1 MSGERIEQ
9 FPWQEHGGCSV
20 NLQETKRDA
29 ISHYEAQIAEH
40 AEDNK
45 DLDAC
50 QELWRTV
57 IERAVMDMQY
67 LQRFDGREKLKKH
80 ELEKLRRIEESPP
93 TDFIEGS
100 WFEEI
105 CSFLQI
111 DPQRVRAGLHDYMEQ
126 AA

>member
-1 MSGERIEQ
+1 MRIRKAN
-9 FPWQEHGGCSV
+9 G
-20 NLQETKRDA
+20 DA
-29 ISHYEAQIAEH
+29 IGHYEAQIAEH
-40 AEDNK
+40 ASENK

-57 IERAVMDMQY
+57 IERAAMDLQY
-67 LQRFDGREKLKKH
+67 LQRFAGCTNLKKH

-93 TDFIEGS
+93 TDFIEGT

-105 CSFLQI
+105 CDYLQI
-111 DPQRVRAGLHDYMEQ
+111 DPERVRSGLGDFLEQ

>member
-1 MSGERIEQ
+1 MSLKPIA
-9 FPWQEHGGCSV
+9 
-20 NLQETKRDA
+20 RDA
-29 ISHYEAQIAEH
+29 ASHYEAQIAEH
-40 AEDNK
+40 AKENK

-57 IERAVMDMQY
+57 IERAVMDLQY
-67 LQRFDGREKLKKH
+67 LQRFAGREKLKKH

-93 TDFIEGS
+93 TDFIEGT

-105 CSFLQI
+105 CDYLQI
-111 DPQRVRAGLHDYMEQ
+111 DPHRVRIGLSDYMDK

>member
-1 MSGERIEQ
+1 MS
-9 FPWQEHGGCSV
+9 
-20 NLQETKRDA
+20 LQPIARDA
-29 ISHYEAQIAEH
+29 NSHYEAQIAEH
-40 AEDNK
+40 AKENK

-57 IERAVMDMQY
+57 IERAVMDLQY
-67 LQRFDGREKLKKH
+67 LQRFAGRDKLKKH

-105 CSFLQI
+105 CDYLQI
-111 DPQRVRAGLHDYMEQ
+111 DAHRVRAGLSDYMDK

>member
-1 MSGERIEQ
+1 MKPIERE
-9 FPWQEHGGCSV
+9 
-20 NLQETKRDA
+20 A

-40 AEDNK
+40 AAENK

-50 QELWRTV
+50 RELWRTV
-57 IERAVMDMQY
+57 IERAVMDLQY
-67 LQRFDGREKLKKH
+67 LERFAGTTKLKKH

-105 CSFLQI
+105 CTYLQI
-111 DPQRVRAGLHDYMEQ
+111 DAQRIRTGLDDYLEE